1 VLQHSLSLTLRHLSN
16 NRSSSF
22 VMSEDTRIKTRKGKV
37 LYVAN
42 PGSGDSDEASDD
54 DRPRRPSG
62 SGGYPNSFRRPQHSN
77 AYSNPNPNPPYK
89 LTASNNHPPP
99 LTTIDLTSIYSHHQT
114 PHPPQSSP
122 STASS
127 PAVEDPTPLPPVTL
141 PVSPPEIPPSSY
153 QDPTI
158 FDSRD
163 LHQPSTSRAGK
174 LLQTIKAPFGRVP
187 KTTVDSSPRRPKTVF
202 RTPNA
207 SSISSHNIF
216 QSPTVSTPD
225 SYSSVSSYTSTSTA
239 SDKIIIV
246 VTADSERYVTVDVSG
261 AKSAAFIRECIFT
274 KVSTIPVK

>member
-1 VLQHSLSLTLRHLSN
+1 
-16 NRSSSF
+16 
-22 VMSEDTRIKTRKGKV
+22 MSEDTRVKTRKGKV

-62 SGGYPNSFRRPQHSN
+62 SGSYPNSFRRPQHSN
-77 AYSNPNPNPPYK
+77 AYSNPNPYPPYK
-89 LTASNNHPPP
+89 LTTPSNNLPPP
-99 LTTIDLTSIYSHHQT
+99 LTTIDLIPNYSHHQT

-127 PAVEDPTPLPPVTL
+127 PAVEDPTSLPAVTL
-141 PVSPPEIPPSSY
+141 PVSPPEIAPSSY
-153 QDPTI
+153 QDPSI
-158 FDSRD
+158 FDGRD

-202 RTPNA
+202 RTPNE
-207 SSISSHNIF
+207 SSISSNDVF

-225 SYSSVSSYTSTSTA
+225 SYSSVSSYTSTSTSTT
-239 SDKIIIV
+239 SDKTIIV

-274 KVSTIPVK
+274 KVSTIPVDSSPPSHGFFFS